1 MLMQVAQHGVDHE
14 IGVCFGGVGG
24 VSDGQHATAAAVAG
38 GGCGV
43 LLGDVRQLVGEQVL
57 AGAGRGA
64 VAAGGEVDVPAEG
77 ECGGLH
83 LE

>member
-24 VSDGQHATAAAVAG
+24 VSDGQRAAAAAVG
-38 GGCGV
+38 GWCGV

-57 AGAGRGA
+57 AGAGRGG